1 MSKPFSRRRARS
13 PRAKCARKTLVIH
26 LLFVVSLVVAA
37 QAQRTAPSQVPV
49 DPFPDEHRPPSGS
62 DLDRMDRINPQDRP
76 QIAGKAT
83 DESCLLP
90 PLTSITSPSI
100 AATQLQISTHA
111 RTEYEKACRALREKK
126 ASDAEKHLQRA
137 VIESPKYAAAWVT
150 LGQVL
155 GLERRV
161 DEARRACLQGVT
173 VDTTYVSAYLC
184 LADIAAHE
192 RGWDEVLRFTA
203 RAIELDPSNNAV
215 AYEYHAAALLNL
227 HDLAA
232 AEKSGVRAVE
242 IDFKHSEPRALFVLA
257 QIYEAKG
264 DTASEA
270 AELREYLKYAKD
282 FADIVFIKQALAKLE
297 NSRGTAGDST
307 PLHAVLEA
315 PRVPTPR
322 WAPVDVD
329 EWIPPVISAASCH
342 LPQILEQ
349 ARNRTE
355 DLIDNLQRF
364 SATERIELTDT
375 GRNGRKRNSSAAEA
389 IYVAEISQTS
399 YGYPRVDEYR
409 SGANEGQASVL
420 DSGIAAFALIFHPT
434 HIDNFQFRCEGLTE
448 LRGASAWQLHFE
460 EGADLNKAFTAIH
473 VGRSVY
479 LPRFKGRAWI
489 AASSGEVLR
498 IETDLVSPIPQIDL
512 QLEHMVIDYAPVEFP
527 TRQVRLW
534 LPRSTDIYLAYRGH
548 HYQRTHTFSRFQLFS
563 VDSSETIRNKLA
575 DNALPRR

>member
-1 MSKPFSRRRARS
+1 
-13 PRAKCARKTLVIH
+13 
-26 LLFVVSLVVAA
+26 
-37 QAQRTAPSQVPV
+37 
-49 DPFPDEHRPPSGS
+49 
-62 DLDRMDRINPQDRP
+62 MDRINPKNRSP
-76 QIAGKAT
+76 IADGKAT
-83 DESCLLP
+83 EENCLLP
-90 PLTSITSPSI
+90 PLASITSPSVG
-100 AATQLQISTHA
+100 AAQLQISANA
-111 RTEYEKACRALREKK
+111 RTEYEKACRARRGKK
-126 ASDAEKHLQRA
+126 ASDAEKHLQKA

-161 DEARRACLQGVT
+161 DEARRACLQGIT
-173 VDTTYVSAYLC
+173 VDTTYVPAYLC
-184 LADIAAHE
+184 LADIAARE

-203 RAIELDPSNNAV
+203 RAIELDPSSNAV

-227 HDLAA
+227 HDVAA

-282 FADIVFIKQALAKLE
+282 SPDTVFIKQALAKLE
-297 NSRGTAGDST
+297 SSSGPVGDST
-307 PLHAVLEA
+307 PLRAVFET

-329 EWIPPVISAASCH
+329 EWIPPVLSAAACP
-342 LPQILEQ
+342 LPKILEQ

-375 GRNGRKRNSSAAEA
+375 GRNGRKRGSSAAEVN
-389 IYVAEISQTS
+389 YVAEISQTS
-399 YGYPRVDEYR
+399 HGYPKVDEYR
-409 SGANEGQASVL
+409 SGADEGQASML
-420 DSGIAAFALIFHPT
+420 DSGIAAFALIFHST

-460 EGADLNKAFTAIH
+460 ESADLNKAFTAIH

-498 IETDLVSPIPQIDL
+498 IETDLLSPIPQIDL

-527 TRQVRLW
+527 TRQIRLW

-548 HYQRTHTFSRFQLFS
+548 HYQRAHTFSRFQLFS
-563 VDSSETIRNKLA
+563 VDSSETIRNKLT
-575 DNALPRR
+575 DNAFPRR